1 MGRVK
6 LRINI
11 TRFLEFAEIARVMK
25 RRGHFQQLLKTQV
38 ILILNFT
45 RIHYDYL
52 LITWGAKSLSFWML
66 KTATIVGRGHRS
78 RTLLNLLA
86 TFFHLPTFWERS
98 FTTSCY
104 FSYFHFPSYPL
115 ILRYIPRQL
124 SRNET
129 PLLQK
134 NNFTIVEAVA
144 RQPEDQSWASN
155 FALFTKQDLKNTLFI
170 DQSAFSNFALYVIR
184 SEIVRVISKSN
195 ELQVRLRYI
204 HFQIEFAL
212 RAALILKS
220 QVWLVRFSVSLSV
233 GWGKRR
239 DFEQKIVRFGYKSH
253 CWEPIRLQ
261 GSPVISK
268 RM

>member
-1 MGRVK
+1 MS
-6 LRINI
+6 
-11 TRFLEFAEIARVMK
+11 LEFAEIARVKK

-52 LITWGAKSLSFWML
+52 LITWRAKSPSFWML

-78 RTLLNLLA
+78 HILLNLLA
-86 TFFHLPTFWERS
+86 NFFHLPTFWERS
-98 FTTSCY
+98 FTTSSY
-104 FSYFHFPSYPL
+104 FSCFHFPSYPL

-129 PLLQK
+129 PFLQK
-134 NNFTIVEAVA
+134 NNFSIEEAVA

-170 DQSAFSNFALYVIR
+170 DQSAFSNFARYVIR

-195 ELQVRLRYI
+195 ERAVWFQTKIALHSVQVPLRYI

-212 RAALILKS
+212 RAGLILKS
-220 QVWLVRFSVSLSV
+220 QAWLVRFIVFLSLA
-233 GWGKRR
+233 GKK
-239 DFEQKIVRFGYKSH
+239 DAI
-253 CWEPIRLQ
+253 
-261 GSPVISK
+261 
-268 RM
+268 